1 MGARGVVQS
10 VEHVGDSGPGSKP
23 GGRAAGGGRSI
34 AARDRG
40 DLVWR
45 GGADEASIWA
55 AASRMARGPP
65 RAPRPQPPQPGGGS
79 PFPGPRGVRAAHS
92 PRTGDVSSTQ
102 TATQSRLG
110 CPPAARR
117 PGQLPRV
124 PHPAGTG
131 RAALWQARPTAS
143 QSPRRPAGRHAGPRI
158 TGGPPPPRAPP
169 PGPRPPV
176 PLLPVSRGPARAS
189 VQRGAPRPLSASGL
203 LFPRLPVVWFRVS
216 RTQHSLL
223 PRLGGP
229 WPAEAHTHPLA
240 SAPPGSAARNAL
252 SLMRSSVRAC
262 GGSNRCIVPTGV
274 FV

>member
-1 MGARGVVQS
+1 MGERGVAGGRIGRQVVGARGVVQS
-10 VEHVGDSGPGSKP
+10 VERVGDSGPGSKP
-23 GGRAAGGGRSI
+23 GGRAASGGWSI
-34 AARDRG
+34 AARARG

-45 GGADEASIWA
+45 GGADGASTWA
-55 AASRMARGPP
+55 AAPRMACGRP
-65 RAPRPQPPQPGGGS
+65 RAPRLQPSQPGGGS
-79 PFPGPRGVRAAHS
+79 PLPGPRGARAAHS

-117 PGQLPRV
+117 PGQ
-124 PHPAGTG
+124 
-131 RAALWQARPTAS
+131 
-143 QSPRRPAGRHAGPRI
+143 
-158 TGGPPPPRAPP
+158 
-169 PGPRPPV
+169 
-176 PLLPVSRGPARAS
+176 
-189 VQRGAPRPLSASGL
+189 PLSASGL

-216 RTQHSLL
+216 RTQHSHLT
-223 PRLGGP
+223 RLGGP

-240 SAPPGSAARNAL
+240 SAPPGPAARNAL